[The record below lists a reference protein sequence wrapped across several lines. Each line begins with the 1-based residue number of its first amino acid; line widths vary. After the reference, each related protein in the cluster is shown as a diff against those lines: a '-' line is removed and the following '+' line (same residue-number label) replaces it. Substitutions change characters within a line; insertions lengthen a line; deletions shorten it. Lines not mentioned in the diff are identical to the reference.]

1 MESTKWKKRK
11 KTIIIIS
18 LLAILSIIM
27 IISMVQV
34 NKTFVERVE
43 SYDAKYLT
51 CNHSTNPF
59 LYSDERETCFQELK
73 TLETKVNS
81 LFRVSALLYLIT
93 IPLVSII
100 ILAINKKNKI
110 IVITSICLIILTI
123 VLFYILLSD
132 PYTSSHIFNK
142 IM

>member
-1 MESTKWKKRK
+1 MEEKK

-51 CNHSTNPF
+51 CNLSTNPF
-59 LYSDERETCFQELK
+59 SYSDERETCFQELK

-81 LFRVSALLYLIT
+81 LFRVSVLLYLIT

-110 IVITSICLIILTI
+110 IVITSIGLIILTI